1 MTQKSQRLQWFHNQN
16 WLRVLPLSLN
26 KTTII
31 KNEKNLLY
39 HYRTWRIRRYGMGR
53 ASIPFIL
60 AHTNVLGWWWNLH
73 SYRFAPIVFL
83 WFAFVRLIKRSSF
96 DYHSHYTSSLITI
109 DDFIFNVNIYPA
121 WVIFNNL
128 LLLLVLIAAAICSLI
143 FLYAWVSVSVH
154 GGGEMMPLTCTVW
167 HGRLGTLAIAH
178 HHSSEVRTT
187 LLLIFMFQF
196 QYRLIIDSRRICL
209 KLSFFSIFFAV
220 HVWTPERVLSVV
232 PERYDPTKPSATT
245 QRRV

>member
-1 MTQKSQRLQWFHNQN
+1 MFLVGDGIFTVI
-16 WLRVLPLSLN
+16 VLPRLYFCDLHSSAWSKDLAL
-26 KTTII
+26 TTI
-31 KNEKNLLY
+31 
-39 HYRTWRIRRYGMGR
+39 RI
-53 ASIPFIL
+53 IQ
-60 AHTNVLGWWWNLH
+60 V
-73 SYRFAPIVFL
+73 
-83 WFAFVRLIKRSSF
+83 RSSR
-96 DYHSHYTSSLITI
+96 STI
-109 DDFIFNVNIYPA
+109 LSQWIYPA
-121 WVIFNNL
+121 WVTFNNL

-209 KLSFFSIFFAV
+209 KLSFFSIFFGFETCLSSWGGGVRCPRWPGEPTALSGV
-220 HVWTPERVLSVV
+220 FPLVLPGSYLIGIPIGDPVGSGCLSLSLAVLS
-232 PERYDPTKPSATT
+232 PST
-245 QRRV
+245 QR

>member
-1 MTQKSQRLQWFHNQN
+1 MKSSQLSFCPDCIFVVCIR
-16 WLRVLPLSLN
+16 PLVSL
-26 KTTII
+26 
-31 KNEKNLLY
+31 
-39 HYRTWRIRRYGMGR
+39 IRR
-53 ASIPFIL
+53 S
-60 AHTNVLGWWWNLH
+60 W
-73 SYRFAPIVFL
+73 
-83 WFAFVRLIKRSSF
+83 F

-109 DDFIFNVNIYPA
+109 EGFIFNVNIYPA

-209 KLSFFSIFFAV
+209 KLSFFSIFF
-220 HVWTPERVLSVV
+220 WIWDLSLFMGGGGQMSFLVLVFWFFGL
-232 PERYDPTKPSATT
+232 KC
-245 QRRV
+245 